1 MTIVIFCLILCSFSV
16 YFVGISSGLIW
27 APLSSLYSPHT
38 YFKFNLYIQFIYSPK
53 IQIHISNCL
62 PDISTQKGQRSLKF
76 NKCKKRFVE
85 FPIHQTEFFLFSF
98 CLSSHYLASLS
109 ITLTHK
115 AKVDVFSSLF
125 LFMSLGRSV
134 KSTSK
139 ICLP

>member
-38 YFKFNLYIQFIYSPK
+38 YFKLNLHIQFIYSPK

-62 PDISTQKGQRSLKF
+62 PDISTQKGQCSLKF

-85 FPIHQTEFFLFSF
+85 FPIHQTEFFSF
-98 CLSSHYLASLS
+98 FFLSSLTLFGITVHSPWLIKQKLIYFLHYFYL
-109 ITLTHK
+109 
-115 AKVDVFSSLF
+115 
-125 LFMSLGRSV
+125 LGRSV

-139 ICLP
+139 IRLP